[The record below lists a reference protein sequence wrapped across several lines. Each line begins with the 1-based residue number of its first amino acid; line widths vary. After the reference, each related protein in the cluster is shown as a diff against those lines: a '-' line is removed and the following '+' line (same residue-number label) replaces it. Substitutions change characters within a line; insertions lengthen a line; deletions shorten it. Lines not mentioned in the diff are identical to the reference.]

1 MPLYSATNAPQVFQ
15 GDSFALFDGTET
27 PSAGLKSIAFER
39 KQYGNLNP
47 SPMTFS
53 VTFPA
58 SATATILIQGSNDNV
73 EAHFQTVSTIPFAGV
88 TTPANYG
95 DLGQF
100 RYYRVNLSAYTGG
113 NMPTVIV
120 QR

>member
-39 KQYGNLNP
+39 KQYGNLVP
-47 SPMTFS
+47 TSQVFT

-58 SATATILIQGSNDNV
+58 SATATILVQASNDNI
-73 EAHFQTVSTIPFAGV
+73 EAHFQTVASLAFAGV
-88 TTPANYG
+88 TTPAYYADDG
-95 DLGQF
+95 GF
-100 RYYRVNLSAYTGG
+100 RFYRVDLSAYTGG
-113 NMPTVIV
+113 TMPTVMV